1 VFATVLIFL
10 VVIFFQGFRVSIKLS
25 NNKHTSET
33 PYPIRLFYTSNIPII
48 LQTALVSNMYFF
60 SQMLFRNFKG
70 SLLARFF
77 GDWQETS
84 YNGQMA
90 PVGGLIYFITAPRTL
105 LDAVSDPF
113 HSIIYILFVVGSNF
127 FNNSACALFSRTW
140 IDVSGQGPKEV
151 AASLKEQ
158 GMFITGGTN

>member
-1 VFATVLIFL
+1 MEQYEGAFIELFYGAIFRSNRLGAIQDAFFRQSLPNINSVFATVLIFL
-10 VVIFFQGFRVSIKLS
+10 VVIYFQGFRVSIKLS

-77 GDWQETS
+77 GDWQDAG
-84 YNGQMA
+84 YQGQLV
-90 PVGGLIYFITAPRTL
+90 PVGGLIYYITSPRSL
-105 LDAVSDPF
+105 L
-113 HSIIYILFVVGSNF
+113 
-127 FNNSACALFSRTW
+127 
-140 IDVSGQGPKEV
+140 
-151 AASLKEQ
+151 
-158 GMFITGGTN
+158 